1 MFTASKL
8 LDVFDPSNL
17 ESSIAG
23 SVSQTL
29 INRRALK
36 AQVRMQNAVLDQDE
50 IAYESTVLGAIQDVE
65 NALKSFSAEQE
76 RRKSLAGAADA
87 AENAAEMSRQL
98 YAGGLKDFLTVL
110 VSERTELS
118 AQNSLVQSDANV
130 ATDLV
135 QLYKVMGGG
144 WR

>member
-1 MFTASKL
+1 MQ
-8 LDVFDPSNL
+8 
-17 ESSIAG
+17 
-23 SVSQTL
+23 QTI

-36 AQVRMQNAVLDQDE
+36 AQVRLQNAVLDQDE
-50 IAYESTVLGAIQDVE
+50 VTYERTALGAMRDVE

-87 AENAAEMSRQL
+87 AENAAEISRQL

-110 VSERTELS
+110 LSERTELT
-118 AQNSLVQSDANV
+118 AQSSLVQSEASV

-144 WR
+144 WQ

>member
-1 MFTASKL
+1 L
-8 LDVFDPSNL
+8 
-17 ESSIAG
+17 
-23 SVSQTL
+23 
-29 INRRALK
+29 
-36 AQVRMQNAVLDQDE
+36 QNAVLDQDE
-50 IAYESTVLGAIQDVE
+50 VAYESTVLGAIQDVE

-87 AENAAEMSRQL
+87 AENAAEISRQL

-118 AQNSLVQSDANV
+118 AQNSVVQSDANV